1 MADESYRWLDLET
14 AERLLRGESLEAVD
28 ETTRDQAEL
37 LARTLAA
44 LTAEPPPTSTE
55 LPGEEAALAA
65 FRKARADRADDWESH
80 PAPGR
85 PQGGGDPAGPADAGL
100 VRIGAPGRKA
110 APPRRRRPAHFG
122 LAAVLAAGVVGGAA
136 VVAGTGV
143 LAPSGTDEPEPGASV
158 SADAS
163 PSRPLGSSSPRAPEA
178 SPSPEGSSSGEAGS
192 RDTARGG
199 TGTAHGSASEGLGVR
214 PEGDWRSVLSSCRDL
229 HGGKELNPNR
239 KRSLEGAAGGSPR
252 VWTFCKGVLSEGG
265 AHAGSDD
272 RKGGGRGGHGG
283 KNDDKDRDGRGGG
296 KDRDDRDHDDR
307 DRDGGGGNGQ
317 GDQGDQGDK
326 DGRNNGQF
334 MAPHDNRPGP
344 QGGAT
349 HPASLSPTPGPSGET
364 MSPSPGPDPE
374 PSPSYSAL

>member
-65 FRKARADRADDWESH
+65 FRKARADRADDWESP
-80 PAPGR
+80 PAPGLIQR
-85 PQGGGDPAGPADAGL
+85 GGDPADAGL
-100 VRIGAPGRKA
+100 VRIGASRPKA

-143 LAPSGTDEPEPGASV
+143 LAPSGNDEPEPGASV

-163 PSRPLGSSSPRAPEA
+163 PTRPLGSSSPRAPEV
-178 SPSPEGSSSGEAGS
+178 SPSPEGSPSGADGS
-192 RDTARGG
+192 RDTARGD

-214 PEGDWRSVLSSCRDL
+214 PEGDWRSALSSCRDL
-229 HGGKELNPNR
+229 HQGKELNPHR

-272 RKGGGRGGHGG
+272 RKGAGRGGHGG
-283 KNDDKDRDGRGGG
+283 KNDDKDRDGRGSG
-296 KDRDDRDHDDR
+296 KGRDDR
-307 DRDGGGGNGQ
+307 DRDGGGNGQ
-317 GDQGDQGDK
+317 GDQGDRGDPGDRGDK
-326 DGRNNGQF
+326 DGRNNEQF
-334 MAPHDNRPGP
+334 MAPHDRSAPH
-344 QGGAT
+344 GGAT

-364 MSPSPGPDPE
+364 MSPSPDPDPV

>member
-37 LARTLAA
+37 LARALAA

-65 FRKARADRADDWESH
+65 FRKARADRADDWESP
-80 PAPGR
+80 PALSR
-85 PQGGGDPAGPADAGL
+85 PQGGGDPADPADAGL
-100 VRIGAPGRKA
+100 VRIGAPRPKA
-110 APPRRRRPAHFG
+110 APPRRRRSAHFG
-122 LAAVLAAGVVGGAA
+122 LTAVLAAGVVGGAA

-143 LAPSGTDEPEPGASV
+143 LAPSGNDEPEPGASV

-163 PSRPLGSSSPRAPEA
+163 PTRPLGSSSPRAPEV
-178 SPSPEGSSSGEAGS
+178 SPSPEGSPSGGAGS
-192 RDTARGG
+192 RDTARGD
-199 TGTAHGSASEGLGVR
+199 TGTAHGSASQGLGVR
-214 PEGDWRSVLSSCRDL
+214 PEGDWRSALSSCRDL
-229 HGGKELNPNR
+229 HQGKELNPNR

-272 RKGGGRGGHGG
+272 HKGGRGGHGG
-283 KNDDKDRDGRGGG
+283 KNDDKDGGGRGGG
-296 KDRDDRDHDDR
+296 KGRDDRDHDH
-307 DRDGGGGNGQ
+307 DGDGDGQ
-317 GDQGDQGDK
+317 GDRGDK

-344 QGGAT
+344 HGGAT

>member
-65 FRKARADRADDWESH
+65 FRKARADRADDWVSPSEQGRH
-80 PAPGR
+80 PA
-85 PQGGGDPAGPADAGL
+85 GGDPGDPTDAGL
-100 VRIGAPGRKA
+100 VRIGAPGPKA

-143 LAPSGTDEPEPGASV
+143 LAPSGNDEPEPGASV

-163 PSRPLGSSSPRAPEA
+163 PTRPLASPSPRTPEV
-178 SPSPEGSSSGEAGS
+178 SPSPEGSPSGEAGS
-192 RDTARGG
+192 RDTARGD
-199 TGTAHGSASEGLGVR
+199 TGAAHGSASEGLGVG
-214 PEGDWRSVLSSCRDL
+214 PEHDWRSALSACRDL
-229 HGGKELNPNR
+229 REGKELNSTR

-252 VWTFCKGVLSEGG
+252 VWTFCKGVLSESG

-272 RKGGGRGGHGG
+272 GKGGGRGRHDN
-283 KNDDKDRDGRGGG
+283 KNDDKNDEKGDEKDRNGRGDRD
-296 KDRDDRDHDDR
+296 
-307 DRDGGGGNGQ
+307 GNGQ
-317 GDQGDQGDK
+317 GDQGEDQ
-326 DGRNNGQF
+326 DGRNDGQF
-334 MAPHDNRPGP
+334 MAPHA
-344 QGGAT
+344 GAT
-349 HPASLSPTPGPSGET
+349 HPASLSPTHDPSGET

-374 PSPSYSAL
+374 PSPTYSAL

>member
-65 FRKARADRADDWESH
+65 FRKARADRADDWESPPAQGRH
-80 PAPGR
+80 PA
-85 PQGGGDPAGPADAGL
+85 GGDPADAGL
-100 VRIGAPGRKA
+100 VRIGAPGPKA
-110 APPRRRRPAHFG
+110 APPRRRRSAHFG

-143 LAPSGTDEPEPGASV
+143 LAPSGNDEPEPGASV
-158 SADAS
+158 SADVS
-163 PSRPLGSSSPRAPEA
+163 PTRPLGSSSPRASEV
-178 SPSPEGSSSGEAGS
+178 SPSPEGSPSGEAGS
-192 RDTARGG
+192 RDTARGD
-199 TGTAHGSASEGLGVR
+199 TGTAHG
-214 PEGDWRSVLSSCRDL
+214 DWRSALSSCRDL
-229 HGGKELNPNR
+229 SDGKKLNPHR

-265 AHAGSDD
+265 PHAGSDD

-283 KNDDKDRDGRGGG
+283 KNDEKNDSKNDNGHNNKHDGKHRNGWG
-296 KDRDDRDHDDR
+296 K
-307 DRDGGGGNGQ
+307 GNGNGNGQ
-317 GDQGDQGDK
+317 GDQDGDQ
-326 DGRNNGQF
+326 DGPDDGQF
-334 MAPHDNRPGP
+334 MAPH
-344 QGGAT
+344 GGAT

>member
-65 FRKARADRADDWESH
+65 FRKARADRADGWES
-80 PAPGR
+80 PPVPGR
-85 PQGGGDPAGPADAGL
+85 PQGGGDPADPLDAGL
-100 VRIGAPGRKA
+100 VRIGVPGPKA

-143 LAPSGTDEPEPGASV
+143 LAPSSNDAPEPGASV
-158 SADAS
+158 SANAS
-163 PSRPLGSSSPRAPEA
+163 PTRPPGSSSPRTPEV
-178 SPSPEGSSSGEAGS
+178 SPSPEGSPSGAAGS
-192 RDTARGG
+192 RDTARGD
-199 TGTAHGSASEGLGVR
+199 TGTAHS
-214 PEGDWRSVLSSCRDL
+214 DWRAALSSCRDL
-229 HGGKELNPNR
+229 SDGKKLNSHR

-252 VWTFCKGVLSEGG
+252 VWTFCKGVLSQGG

-283 KNDDKDRDGRGGG
+283 KNDEKNDSKHDSKHDNKHDEKHRNGWGNGNRNGNG
-296 KDRDDRDHDDR
+296 K
-307 DRDGGGGNGQ
+307 GNGNGQ
-317 GDQGDQGDK
+317 GDQ
-326 DGRNNGQF
+326 DGPIDGQF
-334 MAPHDNRPGP
+334 MAPH
-344 QGGAT
+344 GGAT